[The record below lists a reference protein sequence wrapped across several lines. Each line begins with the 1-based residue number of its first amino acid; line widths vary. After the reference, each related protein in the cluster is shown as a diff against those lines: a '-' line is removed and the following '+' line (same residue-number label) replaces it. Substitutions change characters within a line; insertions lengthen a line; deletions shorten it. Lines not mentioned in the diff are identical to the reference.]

1 MDLRGRKG
9 GKRYEKGEKEREKR
23 EEKAAKRLEFEPKV
37 RICSV
42 VHGYGRRTVPHPPC
56 STER

>member
-37 RICSV
+37 RICSM
-42 VHGYGRRTVPHPPC
+42 GTWIDRAKDG
-56 STER
+56 STSTL

>member
-42 VHGYGRRTVPHPPC
+42 DTWIRAKDG
-56 STER
+56 STSTL

>member
-9 GKRYEKGEKEREKR
+9 GKRYEKREKEGEKR

-42 VHGYGRRTVPHPPC
+42 DA
-56 STER
+56 